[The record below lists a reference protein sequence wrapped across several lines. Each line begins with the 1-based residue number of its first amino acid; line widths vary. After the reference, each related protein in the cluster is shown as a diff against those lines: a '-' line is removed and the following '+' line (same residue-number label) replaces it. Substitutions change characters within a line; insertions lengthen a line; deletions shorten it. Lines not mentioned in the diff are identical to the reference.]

1 MDDPVDEETLAGA
14 LRCDLD
20 QVRTGLAELAAG
32 YDARSAG
39 ITLRRVGE
47 GWRLYTREEHA
58 AVVERYLVDGQRSR
72 LTQAALETL
81 AVIAYRQPVTRA
93 RVAAI
98 RGVGVD
104 GVMRTLISRG
114 LVSEVGSDP
123 DSGGGLYATTPL
135 FLERLGLTSPGRS
148 PGARPAAARDVV
160 GPGRAPRQLRRGA
173 GARRRGGDRS
183 RGVGDW
189 GAMSAA
195 NPNDENTTASG
206 DGWSEDME
214 LAPVHP
220 GDRAP
225 ETDGDREGERLQKV
239 LARAGVG
246 SRRVS
251 EDMIEA
257 GRISV
262 NGAVV
267 QVQGMRVDP
276 TRDKIAV
283 DGVRVEIRDDRVTY
297 AMNKPPGVITAMS
310 DDRNRPTVGDMVG
323 DLAPGL
329 VHVGRLDQDTEGLL
343 LLTTDGELAH
353 RLAHP
358 SYGVRKTYL
367 AQVSGSV
374 PRDLHKRL
382 RGGVDLD
389 DGPVKVDSFR
399 VVDTHAGQSV
409 VEVVLHEGRK
419 HIVRRLLAEVGLPVS
434 RLTRTAVGPIELR
447 AMRSG
452 TIRKLSRQE
461 LGTLSELVGL

>member
-1 MDDPVDEETLAGA
+1 MGHWA
-14 LRCDLD
+14 
-20 QVRTGLAELAAG
+20 
-32 YDARSAG
+32 
-39 ITLRRVGE
+39 
-47 GWRLYTREEHA
+47 
-58 AVVERYLVDGQRSR
+58 
-72 LTQAALETL
+72 
-81 AVIAYRQPVTRA
+81 
-93 RVAAI
+93 
-98 RGVGVD
+98 
-104 GVMRTLISRG
+104 
-114 LVSEVGSDP
+114 
-123 DSGGGLYATTPL
+123 
-135 FLERLGLTSPGRS
+135 
-148 PGARPAAARDVV
+148 
-160 GPGRAPRQLRRGA
+160 
-173 GARRRGGDRS
+173 
-183 RGVGDW
+183 
-189 GAMSAA
+189 AMSDAT
-195 NPNDENTTASG
+195 PNDESTTSAG

-225 ETDGDREGERLQKV
+225 ESDANSEGERLQKV

-251 EDMIEA
+251 EDMIDA

-267 QVQGMRVDP
+267 RVQGMRVDP
-276 TRDKIAV
+276 TKDKIAV

-374 PRDLHKRL
+374 PRDLAKRL
-382 RGGVDLD
+382 RSGIELE

-452 TIRKLSRQE
+452 TIRKLSREE